1 MGIVNTL
8 LKMNPL
14 LMLALFIL
22 LFSGVGIAGTYL
34 VRKYIKL
41 KIGSSHNEGI
51 ANGFAMTGG
60 LYGLILAFVVF
71 LVWDQFNSAQQNAD
85 MEASLCKGLY
95 RDIKFYP
102 VGDNQH
108 ALLQKKKLTTAYM
121 LYLENVIVE
130 DSLLNNKG
138 RKSPEYTN
146 YRYAKT
152 VRSFNAFYETLEE
165 MRDTLSYRNQRIDLM
180 FKQLNDLGTY
190 RNLRSLA
197 VDSEI
202 DFYIWVPLWLGGI
215 IIMLFAYLMNI
226 ENITLHI
233 IINGLIGAF
242 IALVFFIIVLSD
254 HPFNGRMRID
264 IGKSLNQIVEW
275 EQTGMMNGK

>member
-1 MGIVNTL
+1 
-8 LKMNPL
+8 MNPL
-14 LMLALFIL
+14 LMLALFII
-22 LFSGVGIAGTYL
+22 LFSGVGMLGTYL
-34 VRKYIKL
+34 IRKYN
-41 KIGSSHNEGI
+41 KIGIRESHNEGI

-71 LVWDQFNSAQQNAD
+71 LVWDQFNDAQQKAD

-95 RDIKFYP
+95 RNIKYYP
-102 VGDNQH
+102 ADNNYE
-108 ALLQKKKLTTAYM
+108 ALLQKKKLTETYM
-121 LYLENVIVE
+121 HYLENVIIE

-138 RKSPEYTN
+138 KESPEYKD
-146 YRYAKT
+146 YRYTKT
-152 VRSFNAFYETLEE
+152 VKSFNAFYKMLEQ
-165 MRDTLSYRNQRIDLM
+165 MHDTVTYKNLRIEGM

-197 VDSEI
+197 VESEI

-226 ENITLHI
+226 ENKGLHI
-233 IINGLIGAF
+233 TINGLIGAF
-242 IALVFFIIVLSD
+242 IALVFYIIVLTD

-264 IGKSLNQIVEW
+264 IGKNLNQIIEW
-275 EQTGMMNGK
+275 EKTGMME

>member
-1 MGIVNTL
+1 MGIINLL

-14 LMLALFIL
+14 LMLTLFIL
-22 LFSGVGIAGTYL
+22 LFSGAGIVGTYL
-34 VRKYIKL
+34 VRKYSKL
-41 KIGSSHNEGI
+41 GIGKSHNEGI

-71 LVWDQFNSAQQNAD
+71 LVWDQYDDAQQNAD

-102 VGDNQH
+102 ADNNQE
-108 ALLQKKKLTTAYM
+108 ALLQKKKLTESYM
-121 LYLENVIVE
+121 FYLKNVITE

-138 RKSPEYTN
+138 KESPEYID
-146 YRYAKT
+146 YRYTKT
-152 VRSFNAFYETLEE
+152 VKSFNTFYKTLEQ
-165 MRDTLSYRNQRIDLM
+165 MRDTVTYRNERIEAM

-202 DFYIWVPLWLGGI
+202 DFYIWVPLWLGGF

-226 ENITLHI
+226 ENKTLHI

-242 IALVFFIIVLSD
+242 IALVFYIIVLSD

-264 IGKSLNQIVEW
+264 IGKTINQIIEW
-275 EQTGMMNGK
+275 EQTGMMEK

>member
-1 MGIVNTL
+1 MSITNIL
-8 LKMNPL
+8 LNMNPL
-14 LMLALFIL
+14 LMLALFII
-22 LFSGVGIAGTYL
+22 LFSGVGILGTYL
-34 VRKYIKL
+34 IRKYN
-41 KIGSSHNEGI
+41 KIGIRESHNEGI

-71 LVWDQFNSAQQNAD
+71 LVWDQFNDAQQNAD

-95 RDIKFYP
+95 RNIKYYP
-102 VGDNQH
+102 ADNNH
-108 ALLQKKKLTTAYM
+108 EALLQKKKLTETYM
-121 LYLENVIVE
+121 HYLENVIIE

-138 RKSPEYTN
+138 KESLEYTN
-146 YRYAKT
+146 YRYTKT
-152 VRSFNAFYETLEE
+152 VKSFNAFYKMLEQ
-165 MRDTLSYRNQRIDLM
+165 MNDTVTYKNQRIEGM

-226 ENITLHI
+226 ENKALHI
-233 IINGLIGAF
+233 TINGLIGAF
-242 IALVFFIIVLSD
+242 IALVFFIIVLTD

-264 IGKSLNQIVEW
+264 IGKNINQIIEW
-275 EQTGMMNGK
+275 ERIGMME

>member
-1 MGIVNTL
+1 MSITNML

-14 LMLALFIL
+14 LMLGLFIIF
-22 LFSGVGIAGTYL
+22 FSGAGIVGTYL
-34 VRKYIKL
+34 VRKYS
-41 KIGSSHNEGI
+41 KIGIRESHNEGI

-71 LVWDQFNSAQQNAD
+71 LVWDQFNDAQQKAD

-95 RDIKFYP
+95 RNIKYYP
-102 VGDNQH
+102 VDNNH
-108 ALLQKKKLTTAYM
+108 EALLEKKKLTETYM
-121 LYLENVIVE
+121 NYLEHVIIE
-130 DSLLNNKG
+130 DSLLNTKG
-138 RKSPEYTN
+138 KESVEYKD
-146 YRYAKT
+146 YRYTKT
-152 VRSFNAFYETLEE
+152 VKSFNTFYKMLEE
-165 MRDTLSYRNQRIDLM
+165 MNDTVTYKNQRIEEM

-197 VDSEI
+197 VESEI

-226 ENITLHI
+226 ENKPLHI
-233 IINGLIGAF
+233 GINGLIGAF
-242 IALVFFIIVLSD
+242 IALVFYIIVLTD

-264 IGKSLNQIVEW
+264 IGKNLNQIIEW
-275 EQTGMMNGK
+275 EQTKMME